1 MTTNFTNTNERIDVD
16 GVDIQVDV
24 DRPTVEPMTTDLD
37 TPLLEAAEPDVSEQI
52 SSTASSAASSAGA
65 AADRANAA
73 ASRVGQ
79 QATQIL
85 QNLPTYANRFYN
97 QYRSLIW
104 AIGFLFLALLSLRLL
119 AALIGTINSIPLME
133 SLLELVG
140 LGYVIWFSYR
150 YLLTVETRRE
160 LSQKLNRLKGRVL
173 GGIDEMS

>member
-1 MTTNFTNTNERIDVD
+1 MTTNFANTNERIDVE

-24 DRPTVEPMTTDLD
+24 DRPTVEPMTTDLN
-37 TPLLEAAEPDVSEQI
+37 TPLLEAAEPDVGEQI
-52 SSTASSAASSAGA
+52 SSTASSASA

-85 QNLPTYANRFYN
+85 QNLPTYANRFYH
-97 QYRSLIW
+97 QYRSLLW

-119 AALIGTINSIPLME
+119 SALIGTINSIPLME
-133 SLLELVG
+133 LLLELVG

-150 YLLTVETRRE
+150 YLLTVENRRE

-173 GGIDEMS
+173 GGTEELS